1 VGVRTIV
8 VARRAAGEP
17 MMSLSYVLPIRTR
30 PGDAPP
36 GELTDYLRWLSERAE
51 VIVVDGSDPE
61 AFRSHHER
69 WSAHATHVPPDEDIR
84 CRNGKVVGVLTG
96 LRVARRD
103 LVVVA
108 DDDVRYDDE
117 ALARLEALLAG
128 ADLVRPQNHFDPL
141 PWHARWDTARMLL
154 NRSVAS
160 DHPGTLGVRR
170 SFLRSIGGY
179 DGDVLFENLELVRT
193 VAAAGGR
200 VVEAPDLFV
209 RRRPPTLARFLEQR
223 PRQAY
228 DDWAQ
233 PVRFA
238 AFLAT
243 APLAVAVARRR
254 PALLAVGA
262 ASVVLAASVGRIRR
276 GGRRVFDPVSPWLA
290 PLWVVERA
298 ILSWLAFGRRVFGG
312 GCPYAGTVI
321 RRAATPPR
329 ELRRR
334 FRTSVG

>member
-1 VGVRTIV
+1 MT
-8 VARRAAGEP
+8 
-17 MMSLSYVLPIRTR
+17 SLSYVLPIRTR

-36 GELTDYLRWLSERAE
+36 DELTDYLRWLSGHAE
-51 VIVVDGSDPE
+51 VIVVDGSELED
-61 AFRSHHER
+61 FRSHRER
-69 WSAHATHVPPDEDIR
+69 WSTFVTHLPPDEDIR
-84 CRNGKVVGVLTG
+84 CRNGKVGGVLTG
-96 LRVARRD
+96 LRVAGHD

-108 DDDVRYDDE
+108 DDDVRYDDVG
-117 ALARLEALLAG
+117 LTRLGALLTH

-141 PWHARWDTARMLL
+141 PWHARWDTARMLM

-233 PVRFA
+233 PLRFA
-238 AFLAT
+238 TFLAT
-243 APLAVAVARRR
+243 APVAFAVARRR
-254 PALLAVGA
+254 PGLLAAGA
-262 ASVVLAASVGRIRR
+262 ASIVLAASLGRIRR

-290 PLWVVERA
+290 PLWVAERA
-298 ILSWLAFGRRVFGG
+298 ILSWLALGRRVFGG

-334 FRTSVG
+334 FRTSAG